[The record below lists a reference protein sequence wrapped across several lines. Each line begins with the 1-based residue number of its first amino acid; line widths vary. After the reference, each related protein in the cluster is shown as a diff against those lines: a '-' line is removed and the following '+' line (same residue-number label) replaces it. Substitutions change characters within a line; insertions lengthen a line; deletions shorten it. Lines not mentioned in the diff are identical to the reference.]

1 MTGQSTA
8 QLLWAVAGDTNMN
21 PLCHIIPSIQLSD
34 GVLTPLVSTGGA
46 NAQPQ
51 ADAYTPLVMH
61 DTYADFTRMNEA
73 AAALP
78 ALCLSQRAG
87 STGSQLIGRH
97 FEACTKQ
104 KKGSMLKVS
113 EAWGGKLLS
122 GDDIY
127 ACVTKDNEVLYNATD
142 SAKGLKCGGRE
153 HAQKITLGLH
163 FKHAMPGVPYA
174 N

>member
-1 MTGQSTA
+1 
-8 QLLWAVAGDTNMN
+8 MN
-21 PLCHIIPSIQLSD
+21 PLCHIIPSIQLPD
-34 GVLTPLVSTGGA
+34 GVLTPLVLTGE
-46 NAQPQ
+46 
-51 ADAYTPLVMH
+51 PLKTIKDTGPFIH

-153 HAQKITLGLH
+153 HAQKITLGLLLGGG
-163 FKHAMPGVPYA
+163 KHRHRHGKGDKDELTL
-174 N
+174 